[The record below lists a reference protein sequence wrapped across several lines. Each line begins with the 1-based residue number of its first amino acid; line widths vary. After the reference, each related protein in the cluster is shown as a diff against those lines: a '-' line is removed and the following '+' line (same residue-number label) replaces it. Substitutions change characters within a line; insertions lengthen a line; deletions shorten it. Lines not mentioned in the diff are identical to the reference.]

1 VSTASPP
8 PPPPERRP
16 AGGAL
21 AEIARA
27 ADPSLRAHA
36 DPHPSVGRYE
46 SGFPEDPDRAF
57 VVEAVHEG
65 WLMHY
70 GTPRIFTGM
79 DDDLRLLGGDSL
91 YALGLARLAALGDL
105 EGVAEL
111 AELISLCARVA
122 AEGRAELTTELWSAS
137 VAVLAGEGG
146 GGARAAFARLAP

>member
-1 VSTASPP
+1 MSAERPP
-8 PPPPERRP
+8 PPPPEPRP
-16 AGGAL
+16 REGAL

-27 ADPSLRAHA
+27 ADPSLRVHA
-36 DPHPSVGRYE
+36 DAHPSVGRYE
-46 SGFPEDPDRAF
+46 SGFPDDPDRAF
-57 VVEAVHEG
+57 VVEAIHEG

-70 GTPRIFTGM
+70 GTPRVFTSM

-111 AELISLCARVA
+111 AELISLCAQVA

-137 VAVLAGEGG
+137 VEVLAGQGG